1 MSIDA
6 MKQALEALEELNKV
20 SIGVDAVCLPGEI
33 DTAMDALRLAIEQAE
48 TKKFPGKW
56 IDEMAE
62 VPPDA
67 WPKSEALRLADALT
81 EKEYPPRRAA
91 AEELRRLHA
100 ENEDH
105 IQQLRK
111 EQLEVERMHRVNAQM
126 MEALDYF
133 IQCVEQSS
141 HLDARIGFM
150 GGAFDKARAA
160 IAAAKEMK

>member
-1 MSIDA
+1 MNQPTIKID
-6 MKQALEALEELNKV
+6 
-20 SIGVDAVCLPGEI
+20 GVEI
-33 DTAMDALRLAIEQAE
+33 TA
-48 TKKFPGKW
+48 
-56 IDEMAE
+56 
-62 VPPDA
+62 
-67 WPKSEALRLADALT
+67 
-81 EKEYPPRRAA
+81 
-91 AEELRRLHA
+91 ELRRLRE

-160 IAAAKEMK
+160 IAAAKGEA